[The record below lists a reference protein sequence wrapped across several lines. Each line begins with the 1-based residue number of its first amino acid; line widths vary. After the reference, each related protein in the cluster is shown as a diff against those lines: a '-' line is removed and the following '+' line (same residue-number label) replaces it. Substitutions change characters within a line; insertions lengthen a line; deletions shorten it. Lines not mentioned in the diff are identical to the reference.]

1 MKYHLVLL
9 GEAYERWITR
19 KPKWYSTVLSL
30 YIKHDN
36 VQVCGRKSCN
46 MFYSEPDAVGESDL
60 VFQQKDGEEDSEQ
73 TM

>member
-1 MKYHLVLL
+1 
-9 GEAYERWITR
+9 
-19 KPKWYSTVLSL
+19 
-30 YIKHDN
+30 
-36 VQVCGRKSCN
+36 